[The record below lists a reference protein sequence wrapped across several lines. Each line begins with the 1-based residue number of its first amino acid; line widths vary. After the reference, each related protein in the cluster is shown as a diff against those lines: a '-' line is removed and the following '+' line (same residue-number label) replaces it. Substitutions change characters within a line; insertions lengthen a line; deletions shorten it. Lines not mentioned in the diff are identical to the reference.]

1 MMTTMLQLAQS
12 AKAREALAA
21 QQALDDDEE
30 DEQSSEAQSEEPPAY
45 SGKVGG
51 IVPGYTG
58 YVPGASN
65 ISGTSH
71 VGFSQS
77 PTKVLSAFF

>member
-21 QQALDDDEE
+21 QQALDDEE

-45 SGKVGG
+45 SGRACFCLEVDN
-51 IVPGYTG
+51 PLRERC
-58 YVPGASN
+58 
-65 ISGTSH
+65 IS
-71 VGFSQS
+71 FIEW
-77 PTKVLSAFF
+77 P